1 MRGPRHAGTRRPC
14 GNEGA
19 LADVG
24 RERAVD
30 DQRVVRLTHGRSA
43 EAEGSRQL
51 ARRGELGAGS
61 KPSRLDER
69 AEVGLE
75 LPEHRLGAR
84 AIGTEGKVEH
94 SARTLDRANRTVK
107 DQLAANAIDFP
118 AGQSARGAQSVVI
131 APGVG
136 AKRAFSSV

>member
-1 MRGPRHAGTRRPC
+1 MRGSRHAGGRGPRGD
-14 GNEGA
+14 EGA

-30 DQRVVRLTHGRSA
+30 DQRVVRLTHGRST

-69 AEVGLE
+69 AEVGVE
-75 LPEHRLGAR
+75 LPEHRLGPG

-94 SARTLDRANRTVK
+94 AGRTLDRANRTVK

-118 AGQSARGAQSVVI
+118 AGQSAPVALNRW
-131 APGVG
+131 
-136 AKRAFSSV
+136 